1 MRLVKPRGSTKIE
14 QPKALCAN
22 RWASSLSKIGWS
34 ITNGWLIKEGGLQ
47 QGLLVGCHLPLV
59 SRDNNL
65 YVVGDI
71 SKKCLD
77 TTETNN
83 YQVTQEAPQNT

>member
-14 QPKALCAN
+14 QPKALYAN
-22 RWASSLSKIGWS
+22 RWVSSLSKCGVVKVS
-34 ITNGWLIKEGGLQ
+34 ISILNTNNTEYTLDYS
-47 QGLLVGCHLPLV
+47 VV

-71 SKKCLD
+71 SSQ
-77 TTETNN
+77 TH
-83 YQVTQEAPQNT
+83 